1 MSNEAQR
8 SARPMALARLAAS
21 RARLRRTLL
30 PDEGQH
36 DDGDDG
42 DVGKVGNGGA
52 VPGRTARRWR
62 ALWRLWMR
70 GSPLAPV
77 LGAVGEGVN
86 AWWRRHPWHD
96 TVTVAGAVGQAS
108 AAPLIRRHPLAAVA
122 LGAIAGGLLV
132 ATRPWRWRT
141 LHVYAKRSA
150 RLSAAWAAGQ
160 LAQPAVQGLLAVM
173 AALAASP
180 VPPRPPE
187 AQQPAAASAGD

>member
-1 MSNEAQR
+1 MSGEAQG
-8 SARPMALARLAAS
+8 SARSMALARLAAS
-21 RARLRRTLL
+21 RARLRRALL

-36 DDGDDG
+36 DDGDG
-42 DVGKVGNGGA
+42 DEVGGPGA

-77 LGAVGEGVN
+77 LVVVGQAVSS
-86 AWWRRHPWHD
+86 WWRRHPWHD
-96 TVTVAGAVGQAS
+96 TVTVASVVGRES
-108 AAPLIRRHPLAAVA
+108 ALPLIRQHPLAAVG
-122 LGAIAGGLLV
+122 LGAAAGALLV
-132 ATRPWRWRT
+132 AARPWRWRT

-160 LAQPAVQGLLAVM
+160 LALPAVQGLMAVM
-173 AALAASP
+173 AALAVSP
-180 VPPRPPE
+180 VPPRPPS